1 MHVSNILISLQLLI
15 SNDRDAMNMRQRDTH
30 LVCAGNNG
38 GLHFSS
44 QFPTQFLTAAVR
56 NLTARATRDQT
67 DVKTQEPLRDF
78 QVDFQGIVFQ
88 VDSKG
93 LGVGVFLKPPN
104 PACMTYG
111 RHVGLER

>member
-15 SNDRDAMNMRQRDTH
+15 PNDRDAMNMRQRDTH

-44 QFPTQFLTAAVR
+44 QFLTQFLTAAVR
-56 NLTARATRDQT
+56 NLTARATRDQRSKSRSEISKLIST
-67 DVKTQEPLRDF
+67 GVSP
-78 QVDFQGIVFQ
+78 Q

-93 LGVGVFLKPPN
+93 LGVGGFLKPPN

-111 RHVGLER
+111 RHAGLER